1 MIRGLAARSLLLAVH
16 GYRLMLSP
24 LLPPSCR
31 FSPNCSAYAEEAVL
45 RHGPVRGAWLA
56 IRRVGRCHPFHQ
68 GGFDPVP

>member
-1 MIRGLAARSLLLAVH
+1 MIRALAARFLLLAVR

-31 FSPNCSAYAEEAVL
+31 FSPSCSAYAEEAVL